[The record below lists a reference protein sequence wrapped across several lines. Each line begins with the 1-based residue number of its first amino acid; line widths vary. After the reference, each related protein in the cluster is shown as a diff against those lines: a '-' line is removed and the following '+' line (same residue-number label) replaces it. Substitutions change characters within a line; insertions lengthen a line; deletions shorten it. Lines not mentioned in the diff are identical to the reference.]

1 MVCRQCQGI
10 ERFFDQ
16 REAQAKLKQY
26 RNNGPR
32 KTTRVLIDAIKAE
45 GVEGRTLLDIG
56 GGVGVIQHELLK
68 AGATSSVGVDASKA
82 HTQAAREEGDAQG
95 HAGRMSFHHGDF
107 VEIAKIAG
115 NIQPA
120 DIVTLD
126 RVICCYHDLDSLVGL
141 SAQQAG
147 SLYGIIYPRDNWL
160 LRTLFSAFNTYLWL
174 RRNPFRLFVH
184 PASAVDGLLHRH
196 GFQGRFHHKTL
207 LWQVAVY
214 GR

>member
-1 MVCRQCQGI
+1 MVCRQCHGI

-16 REAQAKLKQY
+16 REAEGKLKQY

-32 KTTRVLIDAIKAE
+32 ETTRVLIDALKAE
-45 GVEGRTLLDIG
+45 GIEGGTLLDIG
-56 GGVGVIQHELLK
+56 GGIGAIQHEFLK
-68 AGATSSVGVDASKA
+68 AGASSSIGVDASTA
-82 HTQAAREEGDAQG
+82 YIQAAEQEAQRQG
-95 HAGRMSFHHGDF
+95 HADRVRHHHGDF
-107 VEIAKIAG
+107 VEIAG

-141 SAQQAG
+141 SAQRAG
-147 SLYGIIYPRDNWL
+147 RLYGIIYPHDNWL
-160 LRTLFSAFNTYLWL
+160 LRTGFGAFNTYLRL
-174 RRNPFRLFVH
+174 RRNPFRIFVH
-184 PASAVDGLLHRH
+184 PTAAVDGLLRRH
-196 GFQGRFHHKTL
+196 GFLRRFYHKTL